1 MKKLI
6 ICILSFFLTFSFT
19 LSKNPSEKE
28 KKEEKVKYPIKHY
41 VLVTANRLEE
51 PAEKVST
58 SYTLMTEEE
67 IEKRQAITI
76 DELLNSVPGFIKA
89 QAGSPGHLTS
99 LFIRG
104 SESDH
109 NLVLIN
115 GVPVNDPSSPYFDF
129 SSLTLDDVER
139 IEIIRG
145 PQSTLYGSDALGG
158 VINLITKKGGKGEK
172 FNINIL
178 GGSDSTYKG
187 SLSFSLGNEFRNLF
201 LNTSHFSTKGNFEN
215 DDYRNTTLS
224 LRGELNFKNESKLV
238 IFTRYS
244 KTNLGIPFSIPGVP
258 SLKRRQKTEET
269 LLSLPLSFKI
279 SDFNIKL
286 NLSYFMKNYV
296 FNDPEDFWGYSHTK
310 SNVLRIDI
318 QSDFKYSSGIFTI
331 GGELRKFLVFSE
343 DNFGVSI
350 DNKKYDTNALFLQN
364 QTYIGDNFSIT
375 AGIRIDHHKEFGVHY
390 SPRITGALFVGNT
403 KFKASA
409 GSGFR
414 APKPFELYTL
424 WGNRN
429 LKPEVSKSWEVGVE
443 QKFLNSRVIIGL
455 THFSSKI
462 DDLISFNYST
472 WKLENLAYTKINGQ
486 ELTVSLIPHRDF
498 NFKLNYTHLIARD
511 DKNEELLRR
520 PKHSFNFSLD
530 INPIDRMNI
539 FLNFTYVGKR
549 KDYDELHFVTIENSP
564 FNKLDFSLRYRID
577 ERIHIFTKIT
587 NALNKKYEEIYGY
600 PSPDRGIYFGIKY
613 GF

>member
-6 ICILSFFLTFSFT
+6 ICILSFFLTFSFA

-28 KKEEKVKYPIKHY
+28 KKGEKVKYPLKHY
-41 VLVTANRLEE
+41 ILVTANRLEE

-89 QAGSPGHLTS
+89 RAGSPGHLTS

-115 GVPVNDPSSPYFDF
+115 GVPVNDPSSSYFDF

-158 VINLITKKGGKGEK
+158 VINLITKRGDKGTK
-172 FNINIL
+172 FNLNFL
-178 GGSDSTYKG
+178 SGSDSTYKG
-187 SLSFSLGNEFRNLF
+187 SFSLSLGNQSKNLF
-201 LNTSHFSTKGNFEN
+201 LNTSYFSTEGNFEN
-215 DDYRNTTLS
+215 DDYTNITAS
-224 LRGELNFKNESKLV
+224 IRGELKLKDKGTLG
-238 IFTRYS
+238 IFTRYT
-244 KTNLGIPFSIPGVP
+244 KTNLGIPFSLPNVP
-258 SLKRRQKTEET
+258 SPRRRQKTEEAIINFPFT
-269 LLSLPLSFKI
+269 MKFSFFKL
-279 SDFNIKL
+279 KL
-286 NLSYFMKNYV
+286 NLSYFKRKYV
-296 FNDPEDFWGYSHTK
+296 FNDPEALWGYLHTK
-310 SNVLRIDI
+310 SSILRLDI
-318 QSDFKYSSGIFTI
+318 QSDFTYSNGIFTI
-331 GGELRKFLVFSE
+331 GGEWKKFYVFNE

-350 DNKKYDTNALFLQN
+350 DNKKFDTKALFIQN
-364 QTYIGDNFSIT
+364 QIYMNNFSIT
-375 AGIRIDHHKEFGVHY
+375 GGIRVDYHSEFGFHY
-390 SPRITGALFVGNT
+390 SPRITGALFFGNT
-403 KFKASA
+403 KFKASI

-414 APKPFELYTL
+414 APRPFELYTF

-443 QKFLNSRVIIGL
+443 QKFLSSRVIIGL

-498 NFKLNYTHLIARD
+498 NIKLNYTHLIARD